1 MPALHVL
8 LPISHPTVPSVCSPN
23 MQPHSA
29 GMDSCGFVPVS
40 SLVRSMETA
49 PTPDQVLHVA
59 QTDDKVSWV

>member
-1 MPALHVL
+1 
-8 LPISHPTVPSVCSPN
+8 

-49 PTPDQVLHVA
+49 PTPDQVLHIA